1 MASFLITGSSRGLGL
16 ELVRNL
22 VTLNQS
28 TIGTIF
34 ASSRASSPS
43 SDLAQVIQTSNGR
56 VQYVQLDVNNQ
67 SSVEAAT
74 ATVAQKLLPSK
85 TGLDVLVNNAGIQ
98 ISEQKASLVNVADLD
113 TTLSTNVTSVHRV
126 TAAFLPLLSQGQ
138 AKKIVNVSSTMG
150 SIDLSVRSGVTYHP
164 SYKISK
170 AALNM
175 LTVQYAAELGP
186 QGFTVFAV
194 SPGWLQTDLGG
205 AYAHLKPADGARQVT
220 DIILKS
226 TPEKDNGSFRDIY
239 IEGDS
244 LYTGAN
250 PPW

>member
-1 MASFLITGSSRGLGL
+1 MASFLVTGSSRGLGL
-16 ELVRNL
+16 ELVRRL
-22 VTLNQS
+22 VTFDQN

-67 SSVEAAT
+67 SSVEAA
-74 ATVAQKLLPSK
+74 ADSVAQKLSSSK
-85 TGLDVLVNNAGIQ
+85 RRLDVLVNNAGIQ
-98 ISEQKASLVNVADLD
+98 ISENKASLVKTADLEL
-113 TTLSTNVTSVHRV
+113 TLSTNVTSVHRV
-126 TAAFLPLLSQGQ
+126 TSAFLPLLSKGQ
-138 AKKIVNVSSTMG
+138 TKKIVNVSSTLG
-150 SIDLSVRSGVTYHP
+150 SIGLSAGSGMTFHP

-175 LTVQYAAELGP
+175 LTVQYASELGP

-205 AYAHLKPADGARQVT
+205 SYAHLKPAVGAREVT
-220 DIILKS
+220 DIIMNS
-226 TPEKDNGSFRDIY
+226 TREKDNGSFRDIR

-244 LYTGAN
+244 LYTGKN